1 MTIITSKNAKDS
13 SEATDVYP
21 DIIYKESS
29 ELSPDF
35 GIKIDDL
42 CKDICEA
49 CKGFGTDHKS
59 LIAVISSLTPEQRH
73 KISIRYPE
81 LYNKDLLSILK
92 RECGNND
99 YGLAIQLLSL
109 SPPDAECLMIRRAC
123 DGLGT
128 DELLLYPIIC
138 GRSNKDM
145 NLLKRTYYKMYT
157 GDLISRVSSEVSGNL
172 QRILISCLQ
181 GVENNFDNDYHTEEQ
196 ALNDAVEFYKR
207 GQGKWFRTE
216 GNKLFKVI
224 AFSPP
229 KYLNMINLAYSE
241 KYGYT
246 LFKALEK
253 NFRGDAKDASLFTL
267 GMKLKPY
274 ETVAHLIKK
283 SCKGIGTNE
292 LLLTSCIVR
301 YTAILSHVNLA
312 HIELFGKS
320 IHDRVRSECSGNYKK
335 LLMALLNHV
344 IPEGI

>member
-1 MTIITSKNAKDS
+1 MTTITSKNAKDS
-13 SEATDVYP
+13 SETTNIYP

-35 GIKIDDL
+35 GIEIDKI
-42 CKDICEA
+42 CTDIYNA
-49 CKGFGTDHKS
+49 CKGFGTDNKR

-81 LYNKDLLSILK
+81 IYNKDLISILK
-92 RECGNND
+92 RECGSSD
-99 YGLAIQLLSL
+99 YGIAIQLLCL
-109 SPPDAECLMIRRAC
+109 SPPDAECLLIRRAC

-138 GRSNKDM
+138 GRSNEDM
-145 NLLKRTYYKMYT
+145 NILKKSYYNMYT

-181 GVENNFDNDYHTEEQ
+181 GVENKFDNDYHTKEQ

-207 GQGKWFRTE
+207 GQGKWFRAE
-216 GNKLFKVI
+216 GEKIFKVI
-224 AFSPP
+224 ALSPP
-229 KYLNMINLAYSE
+229 KYLNMINSAYSE

-246 LFKALEK
+246 LFKALDK
-253 NFRGDAKDASLFTL
+253 NFRGDTKDASVFTL

-274 ETVAHLIKK
+274 ETVAYLIKK

-292 LLLTSCIVR
+292 LLLTSCIAR

-312 HIELFGKS
+312 HIELFSKS
-320 IHDRVRSECSGNYKK
+320 IKDRVRSECSGNYKK
-335 LLMALLNHV
+335 LLMAFLNHA
-344 IPEGI
+344 IQDDI